1 MERIDH
7 NGTILKVR
15 LISSEVIEVVLHCPA
30 VALSAKPGQFVM
42 LRLRGVLDPLLGRP
56 FAIAATEAETV
67 TLLVKV
73 VGKFTHLLKTLPPG
87 TKANLRGPMGNGYLE
102 RPSDKKI
109 IFVAGTVGAAPLL
122 FALQSFPELK
132 KREFILGVP
141 GKGWEGFVSYVEE
154 KTQNIKVCSDD
165 GTLGIK
171 GNALAALPET
181 LGKNEEIWA
190 CGPLPMLKAMARK
203 YKEQA
208 GQVRV
213 SLDMKMACGI
223 GGCLG
228 CVISTDKGPKR
239 VCVDG
244 PFFMAKEVDWNDM
257 E

>member
-67 TLLVKV
+67 TLLVQV

-109 IFVAGTVGAAPLL
+109 IFVAGTVGAAPFFLPCSL
-122 FALQSFPELK
+122 FLSLRKGSLFL
-132 KREFILGVP
+132 EFQ
-141 GKGWEGFVSYVEE
+141 E
-154 KTQNIKVCSDD
+154 
-165 GTLGIK
+165 
-171 GNALAALPET
+171 
-181 LGKNEEIWA
+181 
-190 CGPLPMLKAMARK
+190 R
-203 YKEQA
+203 A
-208 GQVRV
+208 G
-213 SLDMKMACGI
+213 
-223 GGCLG
+223 
-228 CVISTDKGPKR
+228 
-239 VCVDG
+239 
-244 PFFMAKEVDWNDM
+244 EVLSVM
-257 E
+257 